1 MKNGTL
7 YVVATPIGNLNDL
20 SKRGID
26 TLSEVDII
34 AAEDT
39 RHSGLFLS
47 RLGVKKPLIGYY
59 KERERS
65 RAELIL
71 EKLKEGRDVALISDA
86 GTPCVSDPGA
96 VLVRR
101 AREEGISVFPIPGA
115 CAATAAFSVSG
126 LSGGY
131 VFLGFLPSKKK
142 DRTALVSEFKASTL
156 PLIFYSAPHDVK
168 GDLEFL
174 YAELGARRV
183 YIMREMTKIY
193 EETIEGVLGEISVPN
208 ERGEFVIVV
217 EGAKRQADGD
227 LTLTVGEELN
237 TLLNAG
243 VPPKD
248 AIKIVAKNR
257 KTEKDIV
264 YKEYLKL
271 KDEDKD
277 TDKD

>member
-1 MKNGTL
+1 MKKGNL
-7 YVVATPIGNLNDL
+7 YVVATPIGNLGDF
-20 SKRGID
+20 SKRGAD
-26 TLSEVDII
+26 TLSEVDLI

-39 RHSGLFLS
+39 RRSGLFLS
-47 RLGVKKPLIGYY
+47 RLGVKKPLLSYY
-59 KERERS
+59 KEKENS

-71 EKLKEGRDVALISDA
+71 QKLEEGQNVALICDA

-101 AREEGISVFPIPGA
+101 AREAGISVFPIPGA

-131 VFLGFLPSKKK
+131 VFLGFLPPKRR
-142 DRTALVSEFKASTL
+142 DRTAVVSEFKASAL

-168 GDLEFL
+168 DDLEFL

-193 EETIEGVLGEISVPN
+193 EETTEGVLGGTFDLN
-208 ERGEFVIVV
+208 EKGEFVVV
-217 EGAKRQADGD
+217 VGGAEKRNDES
-227 LTLTVGEELN
+227 LTVAEELKA
-237 TLLNAG
+237 LIGAG
-243 VPPKD
+243 TPPKD
-248 AIKIVAKNR
+248 AIKTAAKNR
-257 KTEKDIV
+257 KVEKDVV

-271 KDEDKD
+271 KDEE
-277 TDKD
+277 